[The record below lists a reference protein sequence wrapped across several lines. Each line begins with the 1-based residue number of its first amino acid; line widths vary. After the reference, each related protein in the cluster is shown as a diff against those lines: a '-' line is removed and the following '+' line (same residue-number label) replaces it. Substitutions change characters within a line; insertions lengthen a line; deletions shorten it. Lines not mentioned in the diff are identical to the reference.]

1 MRRKIGAAICAAVIG
16 FFGVYAVSGADF
28 LNDQQKTAARA
39 EQQAQEQAAQQQN
52 HHDKDDGRDK
62 QNNQQQAAG
71 ISADEAK
78 SIALKDANRKASEVQ
93 HLKSKAEKHS
103 GIAFYEVEFHADD
116 KEYSYA
122 IDASSGEVLGRK
134 FELDESRYGHLLG
147 SRLSEQQL
155 KKMLLERMKDVDEA
169 DIKYELKRDDGL
181 MMYEGRASSASMKY
195 EFKID
200 SATGTTVEWREE
212 QKK

>member
-1 MRRKIGAAICAAVIG
+1 MRRKIGAVICAAVIG
-16 FFGVYAVSGADF
+16 FFGVYAASGADF
-28 LNDQQKTAARA
+28 LSDQKKIASRA

-52 HHDKDDGRDK
+52 HHDKQDEHDK
-62 QNNQQQAAG
+62 QNTHQQAAG
-71 ISADEAK
+71 ITKEEAQ
-78 SIALKDANRKASEVQ
+78 SIALKDAKRKADEVQ
-93 HLKSKAEKHS
+93 NLKSKTEKHN
-103 GIAFYEVEFHADD
+103 GIDFYEVEFHADY

-134 FELDESRYGHLLG
+134 FELDESRYSRLQG

-155 KKMLLERMKDVDEA
+155 KKILLERMDGVDEA

-181 MMYEGRASSASMKY
+181 MMYEGRAASADMKY